1 MLRPAALG
9 NRSVLPPPFGVPF
22 VAALLDY
29 NGQLGGSVVAWMWS
43 RRQFVGNVFG
53 GLDEPVHRRT

>member
-29 NGQLGGSVVAWMWS
+29 NGQLGGSVVAWM
-43 RRQFVGNVFG
+43 
-53 GLDEPVHRRT
+53 